1 MHPELFHLGPFTVY
15 TYGVLLGAAYL
26 IGLQV
31 AMVRARR
38 LGLDAQKFMDL
49 GIAIIVSALIGA
61 KALLFIVDFDH
72 FVNNPGDLLALLRS
86 GGVFYGGLVLAVLVG
101 IWYVRKHAL
110 PVWTTG
116 DLAAPGI
123 ALGYA
128 VGRLGCF
135 FAGCCWG
142 APVAGTPT
150 PWWAVTFTDPV
161 ASDVVGTPLNVALY
175 PTQIFESISGL
186 AIFVFLLAFERKGR
200 PFAGRTFWSY
210 ILLYGVSR
218 FIIEY
223 FRGDPRGFNGGFST
237 SQWISIVL
245 VPLSVVMLAWL
256 SRRDTPAP
264 ARARA

>member
-1 MHPELFHLGPFTVY
+1 MHPELFHAGPITVY

-26 IGLQV
+26 TGLQV

-38 LGLDAQKFMDL
+38 MGLDAQKFMDL
-49 GIAIIVSALIGA
+49 GIAIIVSALVGA
-61 KALLFIVDFDH
+61 KALLLILDFDH
-72 FVNNPGDLLALLRS
+72 FTQNPADLLSLARS

-101 IWYVRKHAL
+101 IWYVRKHRL

-128 VGRLGCF
+128 VGRMGCF

-142 APVAGTPT
+142 AQTSVP
-150 PWWAVTFTDPV
+150 WAVTFTDPV
-161 ASDVVGTPLNVALY
+161 ASEVVGTPLGIPLH
-175 PTQIFESISGL
+175 PTQIYESISGFLTFVLIL
-186 AIFVFLLAFERKGR
+186 ALERRGR
-200 PFAGRTFWSY
+200 PFPGRTFWGY
-210 ILLYGVSR
+210 ILMYGVSR

-223 FRGDPRGFNGGFST
+223 FRGDPRGFNAGFST

-245 VPLSVVMLAWL
+245 VPLAIAMLFIL
-256 SRRDTPAP
+256 SRRQAPVTQP
-264 ARARA
+264 ARA

>member
-1 MHPELFHLGPFTVY
+1 MHPELFHAGPITIY
-15 TYGVLLGAAYL
+15 SYGVLLGAAYL

-38 LGLDAQKFMDL
+38 LGLDPQTFMDF

-61 KALLFIVDFDH
+61 KLLLFILDFEH
-72 FVNNPGDLLALLRS
+72 FTRNPADLLSLARS

-101 IWYVRKHAL
+101 IWFVRKHRL

-128 VGRLGCF
+128 VGRMGCF

-142 APVAGTPT
+142 AQTSV
-150 PWWAVTFTDPV
+150 PWAITFTDPV
-161 ASDVVGTPLNVALY
+161 ANEVVGTPLNVPLH
-175 PTQIFESISGL
+175 PTQIYEAISGL
-186 AIFVFLLAFERKGR
+186 AIFVLILAFERKGR
-200 PFAGRTFWSY
+200 PFAGRTFWGY

-218 FIIEY
+218 FVIEY
-223 FRGDPRGFNGGFST
+223 FRGDPRGFNAGFST
-237 SQWISIVL
+237 SQWISLVL
-245 VPLSVVMLAWL
+245 VPLSLVMLAVL
-256 SRRDTPAP
+256 ARRRTAG
-264 ARARA
+264 RAVTS

>member
-1 MHPELFHLGPFTVY
+1 MHPELFHAGPITIY

-26 IGLQV
+26 VGLQV

-38 LGLDAQKFMDL
+38 FGLDPQTFMDF

-61 KALLFIVDFDH
+61 KLLLFILDFDH
-72 FVNNPGDLLALLRS
+72 FTKNPAELLSLARS

-101 IWYVRKHAL
+101 IWFVRRHKL

-128 VGRLGCF
+128 VGRMGCF

-142 APVAGTPT
+142 AQTGV
-150 PWWAVTFTDPV
+150 PWAITFTDPI
-161 ASDVVGTPLNVALY
+161 ANEVVGTPLHVPLH
-175 PTQIFESISGL
+175 PTQIYESMSGL
-186 AIFVFLLAFERKGR
+186 VIFALLLAFERKGR
-200 PFAGRTFWSY
+200 PFAGRTFWGY

-218 FIIEY
+218 FVIEY
-223 FRGDPRGFNGGFST
+223 FRGDPRGFDAGFST

-245 VPLSVVMLAWL
+245 VPLSLVMLALL
-256 SRRDTPAP
+256 SRRPATE
-264 ARARA
+264 ATS

>member
-1 MHPELFHLGPFTVY
+1 MHPELFHAGPFTVY
-15 TYGVLLGAAYL
+15 SYGVLLGAAYL

-31 AMVRARR
+31 AMARART
-38 LGLDAQKFMDL
+38 LGLDPQKFMDL

-61 KALLFIVDFDH
+61 KLLLFILDFDH
-72 FVNNPGDLLALLRS
+72 FVANPGDLVSLARS

-101 IWYVRKHAL
+101 IWYVRKHHL

-128 VGRLGCF
+128 VGRMGCF

-142 APVAGTPT
+142 AQTDV
-150 PWWAVTFTDPV
+150 PWAITFTDPI
-161 ASDVVGTPLNVALY
+161 ANEVVGTPLNVPLH
-175 PTQIFESISGL
+175 PTQVYESLSGL
-186 AIFVFLLAFERKGR
+186 AIFLLILAFERKGR
-200 PFAGRTFWSY
+200 PFAGRTFWGY

-218 FIIEY
+218 FVIEY
-223 FRGDPRGFNGGFST
+223 FRGDPRGVNAGFST

-245 VPLSVVMLAWL
+245 VPLSIAMLTWL
-256 SRRDTPAP
+256 SRAGTPAP
-264 ARARA
+264 AGARA